1 MNIDMVQRH
10 ECTGVPQKLLLW
22 SKISCISNFW
32 QDMYT
37 KFDDNIVKFEEI
49 WKVWNLTQWF
59 KKKIQQNILKN
70 CVVNI

>member
-1 MNIDMVQRH
+1 
-10 ECTGVPQKLLLW
+10 
-22 SKISCISNFW
+22 
-32 QDMYT
+32 MYT

-59 KKKIQQNILKN
+59 KKKIQQNIFKN